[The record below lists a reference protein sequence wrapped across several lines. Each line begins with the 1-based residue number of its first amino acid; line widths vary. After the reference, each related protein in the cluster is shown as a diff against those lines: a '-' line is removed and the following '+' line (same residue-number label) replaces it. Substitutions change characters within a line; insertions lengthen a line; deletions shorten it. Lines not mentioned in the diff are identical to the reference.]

1 MEYVLLYVI
10 LNDNVSCMTNALKLR
25 YHYKYYIDMSL
36 STIDKLGKTSRPAKN
51 YNIRKDFIVELF

>member
-1 MEYVLLYVI
+1 
-10 LNDNVSCMTNALKLR
+10 MTNALKLR